1 MAKNKNYQVHVTSSD
16 MSALLIAQQES
27 MKSLKTISE
36 TMQLIK
42 LTEFA
47 NLYETKQIDD
57 DGEKHDKIAEQNV
70 KINKE
75 ILKVQKD
82 ISKSI
87 KEQGTYT
94 KEEAKAIANIAKG
107 MQTFKT
113 MGDRISDMGKSF
125 KDKFGSGSALK
136 TTALKAVNVGGIFNK
151 SIAKEKFIQTQRKLG
166 SEDDRSTLAGKFETA
181 NKASKDIK
189 KNEAEIS
196 QFKKDSGK
204 SESELAKTK
213 EGKRLLSKREEL
225 STEYAKSDLR
235 AGLVKEDSPALKNS
249 IIKADKRLLSK
260 REELSTEYAKSD
272 LRAGL
277 VKEDSPALKQS
288 IIKAESPT
296 QAHADSGVSE
306 ERALEA
312 EKHAQKQEDLF
323 IKIEQ
328 NTRGESPAQKAKPAE
343 DKGGDSG
350 GGGNF
355 GKALQ
360 GMKSFG
366 IGLIAIAGALYVA
379 SKAFENFGNIE
390 WESIGKGM
398 VALGGLVIAAVALDK
413 FKGNIIAGAA
423 ALGVLALAT
432 WGVGEALGTF
442 AELDWETIAKGMA
455 AVAGLGIIGA
465 IAGTAAPLIAL
476 GGAALLVMGG
486 ALYVI
491 GEAMQ
496 AVGKGFAEMSDGL
509 EKIGKLDGSNL
520 LLVGAGLASIGVG
533 MAALGVG
540 TAVAG
545 VTNLVSGFLHAV
557 TGQKTP
563 VEQLL
568 MLGEKGDLINQA
580 GTGVVN
586 IARGLGMFSQIDTD
600 KVKAIASLPIEKI
613 AAMGLA
619 LRPANAVE
627 GGSRANADASATAGG
642 GGGNK
647 TNVVNA
653 PVTNNSRT
661 TQIIK
666 SPIRNQESSQS
677 RYLSV
682 IYGT

>member
-1 MAKNKNYQVHVTSSD
+1 MARRQSRNAGKDKPVILNQTISQSVNAWDSTAFSKLLSEQAKANETAIKSLESS
-16 MSALLIAQQES
+16 MVSAGANQQQLAEQIAQSAMMKDIKEALIAQLQDKKFNEA
-27 MKSLKTISE
+27 KVE
-36 TMQLIK
+36 AIK
-42 LTEFA
+42 L
-47 NLYETKQIDD
+47 KDQ
-57 DGEKHDKIAEQNV
+57 EK
-70 KINKE
+70 
-75 ILKVQKD
+75 LK
-82 ISKSI
+82 I
-87 KEQGTYT
+87 KEANDALKENLQLRT
-94 KEEAKAIANIAKG
+94 EEAKAIANIAKG
-107 MQTFKT
+107 MQTFQT
-113 MGDRISDMGKSF
+113 MGDKLSDMGKKL
-125 KDKFGSGSALK
+125 KDNFGSMSALK
-136 TTALKAVNVGGIFNK
+136 VTALKAFNVGGIFNK

-166 SEDDRSTLAGKFETA
+166 SEDNRETLAGKFESA
-181 NKASKDIK
+181 NKTAKEIK
-189 KNEAEIS
+189 RN
-196 QFKKDSGK
+196 
-204 SESELAKTK
+204 ESELSQLKKDTGMSEADIAKTK
-213 EGKRLLSKREEL
+213 EGKRLLSKRDDL
-225 STEYAKSDLR
+225 SNEYAKSDLK
-235 AGLVKEDSPALKNS
+235 AGLVKRESPVLK
-249 IIKADKRLLSK
+249 
-260 REELSTEYAKSD
+260 E
-272 LRAGL
+272 
-277 VKEDSPALKQS
+277 S

-296 QAHADSGVSE
+296 QAHADSGISE

-328 NTRGESPAQKAKPAE
+328 NTRGASPDQKVKPSE

-360 GMKSFG
+360 GMKNFG
-366 IGLIAIAGALYVA
+366 IGLIAIAGALYIA
-379 SKAFENFGNIE
+379 SKSFENFGKIE

-398 VALGGLVIAAVALDK
+398 VALGGLVVAALALDK
-413 FKGNIIAGAA
+413 VKGNIIAGSA
-423 ALGVLALAT
+423 ALGILALAT
-432 WGVGEALGTF
+432 YGIGAALGTF
-442 AELDWETIAKGMA
+442 AELDWETIGKGMA
-455 AVAGLGIIGA
+455 AVAGLGVIGA
-465 IAGTAAPLIAL
+465 IAGTAAPLIFTGALAL
-476 GGAALLVMGG
+476 GAMGG
-486 ALYVI
+486 ALYII

-496 AVGKGFAEMSDGL
+496 AVGKGFAEMTDGL

-568 MLGEKGDLINQA
+568 MLGDKGDLINQA
-580 GTGVVN
+580 GTGIVN
-586 IARGLGMFSQIDTD
+586 IARGLGMFS
-600 KVKAIASLPIEKI
+600 KVDPEKIKAIAALPVEKI

-653 PVTNNSRT
+653 PVTNNSNT

-677 RYLSV
+677 RYLSA

>member
-1 MAKNKNYQVHVTSSD
+1 MAKRNSKNQPKPPVVNVSTTTNVNAWDSAAFSKLLSEQAKANETAIKQLESS
-16 MSALLIAQQES
+16 MAQAGANQQQLAEQIAQSAMMKDIKEALIAQLQDKQFTEAKQEA
-27 MKSLKTISE
+27 
-36 TMQLIK
+36 IK
-42 LTEFA
+42 LKE
-47 NLYETKQIDD
+47 E
-57 DGEKHDKIAEQNV
+57 EKRK
-70 KINKE
+70 
-75 ILKVQKD
+75 
-82 ISKSI
+82 I
-87 KEQGTYT
+87 KEANDALKENLQLR

-107 MQTFKT
+107 MQTFDT
-113 MGDRISDMGKSF
+113 LGDKFRDMGKKL
-125 KDKFGSGSALK
+125 KDNFGSMSALK
-136 TTALKAVNVGGIFNK
+136 VTALKAFNIGGIFNK

-166 SEDDRSTLAGKFETA
+166 SEDDRGTLAGKFESA
-181 NKASKDIK
+181 NKTAKEIK
-189 KNEAEIS
+189 RNEAELS
-196 QFKKDSGK
+196 QFKKDTGM
-204 SESELAKTK
+204 SEADLAKTK
-213 EGKRLLSKREEL
+213 EGKRLLSKRDDL
-225 STEYAKSDLR
+225 SNEYAKSDLK
-235 AGLVKEDSPALKNS
+235 AGMVK
-249 IIKADKRLLSK
+249 R
-260 REELSTEYAKSD
+260 
-272 LRAGL
+272 
-277 VKEDSPALKQS
+277 
-288 IIKAESPT
+288 ESPT
-296 QAHADSGVSE
+296 QEHADSGVAE
-306 ERALEA
+306 EREIEQAKH
-312 EKHAQKQEDLF
+312 EKTMDDLL

-328 NTRGESPAQKAKPAE
+328 NTRGESPDQKAKPAE

-350 GGGNF
+350 GGGKF
-355 GKALQ
+355 GKALE
-360 GMKSFG
+360 GMKKFG
-366 IGLIAIAGALYVA
+366 IGLIAIAGALWVA

-398 VALGGLVIAAVALDK
+398 VALGGLVIAALALDK
-413 FKGNIIAGAA
+413 VKGNIIAGAA

-432 WGVGEALGTF
+432 WGIGAALGTF
-442 AELDWETIAKGMA
+442 AELDWETIAKGMS
-455 AVAGLGIIGA
+455 AVAGLGVIGA
-465 IAGTAAPLIAL
+465 IAGTAAPLIFTGALAL
-476 GGAALLVMGG
+476 GAMGG
-486 ALYVI
+486 ALYII

-545 VTNLVSGFLHAV
+545 VSNLVTGFLSAV

-586 IARGLGMFSQIDTD
+586 IARGLGMFSQVDTE
-600 KVKAIASLPIEKI
+600 KVKAIAALPIEKI

-653 PVTNNSRT
+653 PVTNNTRT
-661 TQIIK
+661 TQVIK

-677 RYLSV
+677 RY
-682 IYGT
+682 IQTRYA